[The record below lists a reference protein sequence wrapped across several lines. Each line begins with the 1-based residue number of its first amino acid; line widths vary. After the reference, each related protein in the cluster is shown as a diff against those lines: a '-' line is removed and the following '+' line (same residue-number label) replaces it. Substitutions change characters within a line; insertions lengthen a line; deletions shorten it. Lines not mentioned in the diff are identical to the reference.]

1 MEDRFIIKSS
11 DIYGSYKWLIKASII
26 GDCRVG
32 KSSIRYKL
40 AENDWKE
47 DYLPTVGVDFA
58 ILGLDDISCKFQ
70 LWDLS
75 GDPKYSKVCE
85 SYYRGMSIFIIV
97 YDVSNKTSF
106 ESVTKYRNK
115 ITEITTKPFV
125 DNILILLLGNKVE
138 ALGRQVSTE
147 EGEALALKYRA
158 FFMECDLKDVG
169 VEVLRSKLKEV
180 IQKFMLNHEK

>member
-1 MEDRFIIKSS
+1 MQDPFIIKSS
-11 DIYGSYKWLIKASII
+11 DIYGSYNWLIKASII

-58 ILGLDDISCKFQ
+58 VLGFDDIGCKFQ

-75 GDPKYSKVCE
+75 GDPKYNND

-115 ITEITTKPFV
+115 IIEITAKPSD